1 VRISDEERREQ
12 QLASIPLYLA
22 IGFLVRPPLREK
34 SEGEIQSRRGEPAIS
49 CVGMQ
54 TVKSAV
60 EPQTR
65 AQWEERLASYVRT
78 GFEAQL
84 LGAGGQQALQYVS
97 KLTTALLLLFG
108 AYAVINNDLTIGALV
123 AFNMISNQMVQLIL
137 RLSQL
142 WQDLLAA
149 RADRLRGDR

>member
-12 QLASIPLYLA
+12 QLASIPLDLA

>member
-1 VRISDEERREQ
+1 
-12 QLASIPLYLA
+12 
-22 IGFLVRPPLREK
+22 
-34 SEGEIQSRRGEPAIS
+34 
-49 CVGMQ
+49 MQ

-137 RLSQL
+137 RLS
-142 WQDLLAA
+142 
-149 RADRLRGDR
+149 

>member
-1 VRISDEERREQ
+1 VRISDEERHEQ

-34 SEGEIQSRRGEPAIS
+34 SEGEIQSRRGDPAIS

-65 AQWEERLASYVRT
+65 AQWERLASYVRT

-84 LGAGGQQALQYVS
+84 LGAGGQQAIQYVS
-97 KLTTALLLLFG
+97 KLTTALLLLFE
-108 AYAVINNDLTIGALV
+108 AYAVSNNDLTVGALV
-123 AFNMISNQMVQLIL
+123 AFNMS
-137 RLSQL
+137 RTRWCS
-142 WQDLLAA
+142 
-149 RADRLRGDR
+149 